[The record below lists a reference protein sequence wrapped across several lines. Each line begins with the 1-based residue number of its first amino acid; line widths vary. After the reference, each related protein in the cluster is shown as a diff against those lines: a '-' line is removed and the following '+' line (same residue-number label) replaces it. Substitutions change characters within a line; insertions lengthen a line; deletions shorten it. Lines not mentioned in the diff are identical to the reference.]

1 MPNPPEIQY
10 AGSKAYYS
18 PMTDR
23 ITLPPRELFISAEQ
37 FSATKFMNVFIRPGA
52 ESGSTENRSSR
63 KRRRLALRHTLPK
76 SSLPRWVPLFFALKL
91 EYHPQWSRT
100 RRHRQDPG

>member
-18 PMTDR
+18 PITDR
-23 ITLPPRELFISAEQ
+23 ITLPPRELFISADLVPP
-37 FSATKFMNVFIRPGA
+37 KFMNVCIRPGA
-52 ESGSTENRSSR
+52 ERDSTANRS
-63 KRRRLALRHTLPK
+63 RRRRRSVLRHTLPK
-76 SSLPRWVPLFFALKL
+76 SSLPRWVPLFYALKL

-100 RRHRQDPG
+100 KRHTF